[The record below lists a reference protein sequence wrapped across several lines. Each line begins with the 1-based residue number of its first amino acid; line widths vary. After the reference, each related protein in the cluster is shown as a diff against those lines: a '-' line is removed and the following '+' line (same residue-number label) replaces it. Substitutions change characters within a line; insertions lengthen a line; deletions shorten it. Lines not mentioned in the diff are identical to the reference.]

1 MHVKATFLFQN
12 LKYIPCLI
20 GEDLEGLLVGD
31 LHMEH
36 KIHLAIWPTV
46 CNPIHQGVLGIRKL
60 LSFNQPLLWKY
71 LWRYGL
77 EWDSLWQKVIDRKYS
92 TNRCEWHSR
101 VVKGAYGMGLW
112 KHIRKGWDNF
122 ASHTWYEVG
131 DEWWLPRIFWRN
143 HWGESGNFQDRYP
156 EFLRF
161 ARDKNELFADYLE
174 WVHGKVHWNNSL
186 RGTRMGIGV
195 YGSILGWLVCCTG
208 YSYWSW

>member
-122 ASHTWYEVG
+122 VSHTWYEVG

-174 WVHGKVHWNNSL
+174 WVLGKVHWNNSL